1 MYHSLIAIAKEAHM
15 TIDEANKKTLR
26 PAMSVLCGMDVPQQ
40 TITNIAIDRGSYDGV
55 VGDTEYVYP
64 FKPLMDLA
72 GDGFLNDGSAEPLMN
87 DHEGIVSGIGPLRLT
102 VDVDKGWLYAMTV
115 YGYENGKLKK
125 WEFDGY
131 RATPFTF
138 TFSGNTRKV
147 ITHLVAGDSWWF
159 DNSTLVSCS
168 GVLRG
173 IETKVENPELQ
184 MSEIEIKG
192 YEPNDI
198 TGAIGSIGTDYPIF
212 YSAGYVGDMSPMR
225 KFYLSDQIE
234 WKDNVI
240 TFKGTDA
247 TRFLDDEY
255 AVYVGDANGESGG
268 TKKLLDQMDAMLTNS
283 NVIHEYRN
291 DYTYGRYTDGY
302 AFLFPNISK
311 RSVLAQIVNMH
322 RIEDWQYP
330 FYVNYV
336 DAGIPRLWTGKSE
349 TKRQLNFIS
358 KPSIIVE
365 PKIGTIKVNYR
376 RLEVEASAQIETY
389 NARGVTYKSTS
400 DPYYSF
406 AASAGTIS
414 RLSPYRYKLIRT
426 GSATINGRKIT
437 PYDPD
442 ADGLY
447 SPLIVTFGD
456 DDAERG
462 ITITLNDIYG
472 WMSYRDDGATD
483 EELISS
489 RLYDMLNSSNIL
501 YEFEYRGDPRLQP
514 RDYIRAD
521 VKGEGRLTDMTIDS
535 IEFSHEGGG
544 YKQKITARKGLV

>member
-1 MYHSLIAIAKEAHM
+1 M
-15 TIDEANKKTLR
+15 TIDEANRKTLR
-26 PAMSVLCGMDVPQQ
+26 PAMSVICGMDVPQQ

-72 GDGFLNDGSAEPLMN
+72 GDGFLNDGSAEPLTN
-87 DHEGIVSGIGPLRLT
+87 DHKGIISDIGPMRLMLT
-102 VDVDKGWLYAMTV
+102 MTDDSRITA

-125 WEFDGY
+125 WEWTIISH
-131 RATPFTF
+131 ASPCIITF
-138 TFSGNTRKV
+138 GGNTRKV
-147 ITHLVAGDSWWF
+147 ITHIVAGYSWWF

-198 TGAIGSIGTDYPIF
+198 TDAIGSIGTEYPIF
-212 YSAGYVGDMSPMR
+212 YSAGYVDDMSPMR

-234 WKDNVI
+234 WAENVI

-247 TRFLDDEY
+247 TRFLDNEY
-255 AVYVGDANGESGG
+255 AVYVGDTNGESGG
-268 TKKLLDQMDAMLTNS
+268 VKRLIDRLDTILTNS
-283 NVIHEYRN
+283 KIAHEYHN
-291 DYTYGRYTDGY
+291 DYTDGIYANGY
-302 AFLFPNISK
+302 AFLFPKISK
-311 RSVLAQIVNMH
+311 RNIIAQVVNVC
-322 RIEDWQYP
+322 RCDDIFVYGDP
-330 FYVNYV
+330 CYVNYV
-336 DAGIPRLWTGKSE
+336 DAGIPKLWTGKSTE
-349 TKRQLNFIS
+349 KKRLNDIG
-358 KPSIIVE
+358 KPSVIVE
-365 PKIGTIKVNYR
+365 PKIDTIQVNNWMLY
-376 RLEVEASAQIETY
+376 VGASAQIETY
-389 NARGVTYKSTS
+389 TSQGTTYKETS

-406 AASAGTIS
+406 TASAGTIS
-414 RLSPYRYKLIRT
+414 RLSPYKYKLVRT
-426 GSATINGRKIT
+426 GSATISGRKISA
-437 PYDPD
+437 YD
-442 ADGLY
+442 ASQEGY
-447 SPLIVTFGD
+447 NSPLVVPEGGGGVTV
-456 DDAERG
+456 
-462 ITITLNDIYG
+462 TIDDIYG
-472 WMSYRDDGATD
+472 FTGWIDGDGTNSDFTGDGLLA
-483 EELISS
+483 
-489 RLYDMLNSSNIL
+489 MLKRSNIL

>member
-1 MYHSLIAIAKEAHM
+1 M

-26 PAMSVLCGMDVPQQ
+26 PAMSVLCGMDVPRH
-40 TITNIAIDRGSYDGV
+40 TITSVTINSGSYDGV

-72 GDGFLNDGSAEPLMN
+72 GDGFLNDGSAEPLMS
-87 DHEGIVSGIGPLRLT
+87 DHKGIVSGIGPLRLT
-102 VDVDKGWLYAMTV
+102 VDVSDSWIDTLTA
-115 YGYENGKLKK
+115 YGYENGTLKK
-125 WEFDGY
+125 WELYGSST
-131 RATPFTF
+131 TPFTF

-147 ITHLVAGDSWWF
+147 IAHIVAGYSWWF
-159 DNSTLVSCS
+159 DNSTLVSCE

-173 IETKVENPELQ
+173 VETKFENPELQ

-198 TGAIGSIGTDYPIF
+198 TDVIGSIGTDYPIM
-212 YSAGYVGDMSPMR
+212 YTTGYIGDMSPMR
-225 KFYLSDQIE
+225 KFYLSDRIE
-234 WKDNVI
+234 WENNVI

-268 TKKLLDQMDAMLTNS
+268 TKKLLDRIDAMLTSS
-283 NVIHEYRN
+283 NVTHEYIN
-291 DYTYGRYTDGY
+291 DYTDGIYADGY
-302 AFLFPNISK
+302 AFLFPKISK
-311 RSVLAQIVNMH
+311 RNVIAQIVNLYRM
-322 RIEDWQYP
+322 EDMQNP

-336 DAGIPRLWTGKSE
+336 DAGIPKLWTGKSE
-349 TKRQLNFIS
+349 AKRRLNYIG
-358 KPSIIVE
+358 KPRVIVE
-365 PKIGTIKVNYR
+365 PEIGTIKVNYR

-389 NARGVTYKSTS
+389 TSRGVKYKETS

-406 AASAGTIS
+406 TTSAGTIS
-414 RLSPYRYKLIRT
+414 RLSPYKYKLVRT
-426 GSATINGRKIT
+426 GSATISGRKIT
-437 PYDPD
+437 PYDPE

-447 SPLIVTFGD
+447 SPLIVTFGGD
-456 DDAERG
+456 FAKRG

-472 WMSYRDDGATD
+472 WMSYRDGGATS
-483 EELISS
+483 ENLIVS
-489 RLYDMLNSSNIL
+489 RLYGMLNSSNIL

-521 VKGEGRLTDMTIDS
+521 VKGNGILTDMTIDS

-544 YKQKITARKGLV
+544 YKQTIIARKGLI